1 LVAAILVALLAGIG
15 VGWLLP
21 RSEPASV
28 GDHRAYPADSGEI
41 TLAEG
46 LRRFGIAVPGCVAD
60 EDLRYAWINEGFSY
74 YQDAYLTFRA
84 SEECMNTFLSA
95 NRMVARV
102 TQAAQL
108 AGPEAETRPFK
119 HDLTRSAEVVAEL
132 GWEVGPDERFEQFG
146 VTTASSYSMTAF
158 VRRLPDS
165 SNLRAY
171 VCAYR
176 AG

>member
-1 LVAAILVALLAGIG
+1 LVAAILVALVVGLG

-46 LRRFGIAVPGCVAD
+46 LRRAEIALPGCVED
-60 EDLRYAWINEGFSY
+60 EDLRYAWINEGYSY
-74 YQDAYLTFRA
+74 YQDGYLMFRT

-102 TQAAQL
+102 TQATRL
-108 AGPEAETRPFK
+108 AGPEAEGPPRYSESWLNDTF
-119 HDLTRSAEVVAEL
+119 AEL
-132 GWEVGPDERFEQFG
+132 GWEVGPEQSFQQFG
-146 VTTASSYSMTAF
+146 VTTGGSYAMTAF
-158 VRRLPDS
+158 VRRLPGS
-165 SNLRAY
+165 SDVRAY
-171 VCAYR
+171 VYAYR